1 MLEISLAA
9 RAPAGSAL
17 DAAAAAQLLPRLA
30 DAKATEAVL
39 QRHPLVRGAS
49 GLVCTGTAESKQAW
63 CSMLRDLFS
72 AAGHRQ
78 DNVAAAAGFA
88 RLDNSDGTVNSI
100 CAGTKDQCLENQR
113 LLDYQQG
120 KKGFGAPAAALVSDA
135 AILRVYLVC
144 RQCCR
149 RGRVRV
155 CAFISRVLSHPAAA
169 AAGHELLAQLTAH
182 QIGRASCRER

>member
-1 MLEISLAA
+1 VGGRGEGGGGGGGGGRRRTVVEADTGYGA
-9 RAPAGSAL
+9 VESAL
-17 DAAAAAQLLPRLA
+17 DAAAAAQLLPRLT
-30 DAKATEAVL
+30 DAEATEAVL

-49 GLVCTGTAESKQAW
+49 GLVCTGTAENRQAW

-72 AAGHRQ
+72 ASGHRQ

-88 RLDNSDGTVNSI
+88 KQDNSDGTVNSI
-100 CAGTKDQCLENQR
+100 CASTKDQCLESQR

-120 KKGFGAPAAALVSDA
+120 NKGFVSDA

-149 RGRVRV
+149 
-155 CAFISRVLSHPAAA
+155 S
-169 AAGHELLAQLTAH
+169 ELAH
-182 QIGRASCRER
+182 H